1 MCDNDLE
8 EQTNEFLVLKEICGT
23 ETVQLFTSQQ
33 EFDENLD
40 VEFQVEF
47 FKKFQCSAKY
57 GGRLDISPILTDDLT
72 ILWTKNAT

>member
-23 ETVQLFTSQQ
+23 ECVQLFASQQ
-33 EFDENLD
+33 DFDETLE

-47 FKKFQCSAKY
+47 FKKFSCTAKY
-57 GGRLDISPILTDDLT
+57 GGRLDISPILNDDLT
-72 ILWTKNAT
+72 LQWAKNTA